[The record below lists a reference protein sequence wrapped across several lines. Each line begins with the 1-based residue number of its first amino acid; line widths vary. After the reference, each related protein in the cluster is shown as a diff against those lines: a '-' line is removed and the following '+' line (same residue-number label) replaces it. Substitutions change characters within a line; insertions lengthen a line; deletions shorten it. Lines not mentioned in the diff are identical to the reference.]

1 MKKRKF
7 FMPLFLL
14 GVIACLGG
22 CNDDDEKVGTDEDE
36 DFVVKEEYTDRLLN
50 ARTVSAEGGDFYW
63 TLEASDEWELSEK
76 ADW

>member
-7 FMPLFLL
+7 LMPLFLL
-14 GVIACLGG
+14 GVIAGLGG

-50 ARTVSAEGGDFYW
+50 ARTVSAEGG
-63 TLEASDEWELSEK
+63 
-76 ADW
+76 